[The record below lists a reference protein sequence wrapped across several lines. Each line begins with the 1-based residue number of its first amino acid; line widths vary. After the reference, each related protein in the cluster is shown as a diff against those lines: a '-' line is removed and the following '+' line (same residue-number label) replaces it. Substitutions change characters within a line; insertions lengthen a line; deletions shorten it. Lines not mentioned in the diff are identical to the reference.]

1 MEQQRN
7 LRGNVV
13 DYAYPCMMAEKAM
26 KDLHNA
32 VLEQDLDTAIDK
44 AITALA
50 EVKLTLNSLRHM
62 REVQHGIHVVV

>member
-1 MEQQRN
+1 
-7 LRGNVV
+7 
-13 DYAYPCMMAEKAM
+13 MMAEKAM

-32 VLEQDLDTAIDK
+32 VLEQDLDTAINE

-50 EVKLTLNSLRHM
+50 EIKLTLNSLRHM